1 MEHNVQRL
9 LNDKLYDKRKVG
21 ALEYVAIFSFYS
33 TPTSSSAGFKQR
45 QSSSALRLSPT
56 PPDPDC
62 ILQLTIYLAAPLLGW
77 NESSASLL
85 PQKTTRGSRLY
96 LTSSATSMPMPSIN
110 PMLAMEVS
118 LVWPLPPSLWAR
130 YVTPSPAGRFPHESP
145 RLTHGLVCLPSRRSC
160 PGISRL

>member
-33 TPTSSSAGFKQR
+33 TPTSFICWVQAT
-45 QSSSALRLSPT
+45 AILLRPTFSPT
-56 PPDPDC
+56 PPYC
-62 ILQLTIYLAAPLLGW
+62 ILQLTIHLAAPLIGW

-118 LVWPLPPSLWAR
+118 LAWPLRPSLWAR

-145 RLTHGLVCLPSRRSC
+145 GLTHGLVCLPPHRSC